1 MPPCG
6 TAHNQHPHGRLR
18 SPDRHTNNRRFC
30 QIQERGPDR
39 PTSDLAALNGPLA
52 SAALRA
58 EVRIAGNAVASRTTR
73 RNGRSIPEPG
83 ARPRPRVFH
92 FFPPIGGELAL
103 LRSIPTQGIGGS
115 SG

>member
-58 EVRIAGNAVASRTTR
+58 EVRVGRVATWERGR
-73 RNGRSIPEPG
+73 RPG
-83 ARPRPRVFH
+83 AHPRTAAR
-92 FFPPIGGELAL
+92 
-103 LRSIPTQGIGGS
+103 
-115 SG
+115 